1 MSARKGKRVVSAA
14 TVGPGLH
21 LGTVDLQ
28 IDGAY
33 VVRLTAGARVTARLD
48 PEVPASFVEECMRS
62 KKRVLVV
69 DDERGAT
76 IVGALER
83 PVDVRPASV
92 AIHGEIVRL
101 SAEKELTLQV
111 GELCI
116 RLDQTGT
123 ARLKGRQLVV
133 DAASL
138 VRFLSARVELP

>member
-1 MSARKGKRVVSAA
+1 MSARKGKRVVSKVS
-14 TVGPGLH
+14 VGAGLH

-28 IDGAY
+28 MGDAY
-33 VVRLTAGARVTARLD
+33 VVRLTGGARITARLD
-48 PEVPASFVEECMRS
+48 REVPASFVEECMRS
-62 KKRVLVV
+62 KKRVLVA

-92 AIHGEIVRL
+92 AIHGESVRL
-101 SAEKELTLQV
+101 SAETELTLQV

-116 RLDQTGT
+116 RLDRTGM
-123 ARLKGRQLVV
+123 ARFKGRQLVI